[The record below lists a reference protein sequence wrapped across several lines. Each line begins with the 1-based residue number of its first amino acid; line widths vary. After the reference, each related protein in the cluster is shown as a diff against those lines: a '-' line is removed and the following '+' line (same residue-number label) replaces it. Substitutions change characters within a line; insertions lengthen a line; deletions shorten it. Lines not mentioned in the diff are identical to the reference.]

1 MKSPIFSFDGVT
13 GGYGGGTVVNDV
25 SGYVEQGKVLFVLG
39 RNGVGKSTLLNL
51 LFGYLKLTRGSVRFK
66 EEELGAKKPEEM
78 GSLGITFCPQE
89 RVVFDKLSVL
99 ENLVL
104 TRGNRDVTPFEEY
117 FEYFPILADRL
128 SQDAGTLSGGERKIL
143 SFVRA
148 LSEERELLMLDEPT
162 EGVQREN
169 MLHIANLIADKKK
182 SGRTFVIVEQNLELL
197 EAVGDH
203 VLVLYQ
209 GKVMVG
215 GRKDLISRE
224 DILQHL
230 GV

>member
-1 MKSPIFSFDGVT
+1 MNTDLLLAQKLYEGGDDIAAQEKCLAFLDNNETASEAYLLLSQISFDREDYDT
-13 GGYGGGTVVNDV
+13 
-25 SGYVEQGKVLFVLG
+25 
-39 RNGVGKSTLLNL
+39 
-51 LFGYLKLTRGSVRFK
+51 
-66 EEELGAKKPEEM
+66 
-78 GSLGITFCPQE
+78 
-89 RVVFDKLSVL
+89 
-99 ENLVL
+99 
-104 TRGNRDVTPFEEY
+104 
-117 FEYFPILADRL
+117 

-169 MLHIANLIADKKK
+169 MLHIANLITDKKK
-182 SGRTFVIVEQNLELL
+182 SGGTFVIVEQNLELL
-197 EAVGDH
+197 EVVGDH
-203 VLVLYQ
+203 VLVLDQ
-209 GKVMVG
+209 GKVRVS